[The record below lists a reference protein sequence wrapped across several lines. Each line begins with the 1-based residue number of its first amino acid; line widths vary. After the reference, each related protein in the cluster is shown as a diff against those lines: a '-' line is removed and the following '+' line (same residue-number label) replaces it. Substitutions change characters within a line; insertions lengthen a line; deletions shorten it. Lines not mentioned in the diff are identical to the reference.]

1 MARALI
7 CAEAD
12 LAPDLAA
19 TVLGREGTERLQATS
34 FEQARMM
41 AVAARPELVL
51 VDRNLPRAAALVSA
65 LRRDDATRG
74 ASIAVLSGGEF
85 DAVELELLDA
95 GANAVLRRPAGP
107 EWDERLNGLLAVP
120 VRREAR
126 IPVSFRVQAILPSS
140 DVVRAT
146 ALNVSRHG
154 LLLETRLGALSVGE
168 EVELQVSLPGH
179 EDPLPA
185 EGRVVREA
193 GPGRF
198 GVQFL
203 ELAEPFRRHID
214 AFVVGAAAA

>member
-7 CAEAD
+7 CAEVD

-34 FEQARMM
+34 YEQARMM

-65 LRRDDATRG
+65 LRLDAATRR
-74 ASIAVLSGGEF
+74 ASIAVLSAGEF

-95 GANAVLRRPAGP
+95 GANAVLRRPPGP
-107 EWDERLNGLLAVP
+107 EWDERLTGLLAVP

-126 IPVSFRVQAILPSS
+126 IPVSFRVQALLSSS
-140 DVVRAT
+140 DSVRAT
-146 ALNVSRHG
+146 ALNLSRHG
-154 LLLETRLGALSVGE
+154 LLLETRLGALTVGE
-168 EVELQVSLPGH
+168 EVDLQVALPGH
-179 EDPLPA
+179 EDPMA
-185 EGRVVREA
+185 AGGRVVREA

-203 ELAEPFRRHID
+203 ELAEPLRQHID